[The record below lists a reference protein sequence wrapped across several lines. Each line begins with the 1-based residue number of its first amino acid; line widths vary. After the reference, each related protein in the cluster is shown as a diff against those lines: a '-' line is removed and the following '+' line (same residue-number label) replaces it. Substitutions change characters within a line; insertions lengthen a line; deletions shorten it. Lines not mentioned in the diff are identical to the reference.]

1 MTPVRDILGIVFITR
16 LVHRKQKLVHT
27 MKAIDPRMLNVIFKA
42 INYFNI
48 CGWSKTELYLP
59 IVNDMSSTLLKKKVS
74 SH

>member
-27 MKAIDPRMLNVIFKA
+27 MKAMDPRMLNVIFKA

-48 CGWSKTELYLP
+48 YVFAFFKLTCSH
-59 IVNDMSSTLLKKKVS
+59 LL
-74 SH
+74 